1 MLCWALRQMKTEL
14 KCPRNVPDMPCVV
27 SVIKR
32 LYFKTLGSFSHFS
45 DITFLHLR
53 QLLWEWHSF
62 QVINT
67 QWHSPETWHPV
78 PNQRAASLCIQLWPL
93 TVWLHVCISARP
105 SRLGRVINDFIKLA
119 DNYQARGQAQRLTG
133 WTVRREAEPLCFITS
148 KKKQKTK
155 QTSRSHLNY
164 RTIKTRP
171 QPGNS
176 KHEIAVAS
184 CSLCTLSKQTYLL
197 TKMRLALLTLIGTE
211 M

>member
-1 MLCWALRQMKTEL
+1 MSAETEMKTEL
-14 KCPRNVPDMPCVV
+14 KWPQNVPDMPCVV

-45 DITFLHLR
+45 DITFLYLR

-93 TVWLHVCISARP
+93 TVWLHVCMSARP

-133 WTVRREAEPLCFITS
+133 WTVRREAEPLCFIS
-148 KKKQKTK
+148 SENK
-155 QTSRSHLNY
+155 H
-164 RTIKTRP
+164 
-171 QPGNS
+171 PG
-176 KHEIAVAS
+176 
-184 CSLCTLSKQTYLL
+184 L
-197 TKMRLALLTLIGTE
+197 TCIIE
-211 M
+211 Q